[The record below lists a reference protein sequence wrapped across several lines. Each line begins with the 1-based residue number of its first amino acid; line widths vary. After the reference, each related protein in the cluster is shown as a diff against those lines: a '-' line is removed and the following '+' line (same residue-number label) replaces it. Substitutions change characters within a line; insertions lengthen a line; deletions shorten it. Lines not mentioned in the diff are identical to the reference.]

1 MRILLIEDG
10 DEYAENL
17 ISDMSDRYII
27 DVAYSGVE
35 GTYLSQVND
44 YDAILVDS
52 TLPDMD
58 GVDVCREA
66 RSADVNAPILFV
78 TDNDNLDYMLSSLDS
93 GADAYI
99 SKPINSLELNS
110 KLRALIRRTSNLI
123 AKDRIELGGVCVNL
137 KARQVE
143 VYSEP
148 IPLRRKEYDL
158 LEYLAMHKD
167 RAVSKEELLEHI
179 WDEGINIFSNTV
191 EVHIKHLRDKIEKP
205 LGSRVIHTVRGFG
218 YKLSYTVE
226 KTPKNN

>member
-66 RSADVNAPILFV
+66 RSADVNAP
-78 TDNDNLDYMLSSLDS
+78 
-93 GADAYI
+93 
-99 SKPINSLELNS
+99 
-110 KLRALIRRTSNLI
+110 
-123 AKDRIELGGVCVNL
+123 
-137 KARQVE
+137 RQ
-143 VYSEP
+143 
-148 IPLRRKEYDL
+148 
-158 LEYLAMHKD
+158 
-167 RAVSKEELLEHI
+167 
-179 WDEGINIFSNTV
+179 
-191 EVHIKHLRDKIEKP
+191 
-205 LGSRVIHTVRGFG
+205 
-218 YKLSYTVE
+218 
-226 KTPKNN
+226 